1 LRKYKKNK
9 NLKIKKMTQTQKQN
23 YQLTKN
29 TFQEEF
35 EGRPQNKKRD
45 YLDYVK
51 LLNKVIIFFI
61 IFNAVYFVMNVN
73 DLSIKGFVLNSQKA
87 KVFKLT
93 EENKSLELEITKLS
107 ALSNVE
113 KRAQE
118 MKLVKVDKID
128 YIEVND
134 GAVAMK

>member
-1 LRKYKKNK
+1 
-9 NLKIKKMTQTQKQN
+9 MTQTQKQN
-23 YQLTKN
+23 YLLSKN

-35 EGRPQNKKRD
+35 EARPQNKKRD

-61 IFNAVYFVMNVN
+61 IFNAIYFVANVN

-87 KVFKLT
+87 KVKELK
-93 EENKSLELEITKLS
+93 EENKNLELEITRLS
-107 ALSNVE
+107 SLSNIE
-113 KRAQE
+113 KRAQA
-118 MKLVKVDKID
+118 MHLVKVDKID
-128 YIEVND
+128 YIEVKD

>member
-1 LRKYKKNK
+1 
-9 NLKIKKMTQTQKQN
+9 MTQTQKQN

-29 TFQEEF
+29 AFQEEF

-61 IFNAVYFVMNVN
+61 IFNAVYFVVNVN

-87 KVFKLT
+87 KVFKLND
-93 EENKSLELEITKLS
+93 ENKRLELEITKLS
-107 ALSNVE
+107 SLNNVE

-128 YIEVND
+128 YIEVKD

>member
-1 LRKYKKNK
+1 
-9 NLKIKKMTQTQKQN
+9 MTQTQKQN

-29 TFQEEF
+29 TFSEEVQ
-35 EGRPQNKKRD
+35 GRVQSKKRN

-73 DLSIKGFVLNSQKA
+73 DLSIKGFVLNSQKM
-87 KVFKLT
+87 KVLKLT
-93 EENKSLELEITKLS
+93 DENRALELEITKLS
-107 ALSNVE
+107 SLSNVE

-128 YIEVND
+128 YIEVKD